1 MENLRPSDIVDDVRA
16 VLAAARRGKGDRPNY
31 LTVFQILDRIPD
43 PLRTRLIS
51 ERTAGGA
58 NAGVVFAASGVVSRA
73 ARMAGAEVEFIDSI
87 GMSVQVAGQ
96 TVTPSYEI
104 CAVYRLPVPDPTDA
118 ESSDVEDAA
127 PVSVL

>member
-1 MENLRPSDIVDDVRA
+1 MQELRPSDIVDDVRA

-31 LTVFQILDRIPD
+31 LTVFQILDRLPD
-43 PLRTRLIS
+43 PLRARLIS

-87 GMSVQVAGQ
+87 GLSVQVVGQ
-96 TVTPSYEI
+96 SVSPSYEI
-104 CAVYRLPVPDPTDA
+104 CAVYRLPAPDPTDA
-118 ESSDVEDAA
+118 EPSAA
-127 PVSVL
+127 GDGGLASNS